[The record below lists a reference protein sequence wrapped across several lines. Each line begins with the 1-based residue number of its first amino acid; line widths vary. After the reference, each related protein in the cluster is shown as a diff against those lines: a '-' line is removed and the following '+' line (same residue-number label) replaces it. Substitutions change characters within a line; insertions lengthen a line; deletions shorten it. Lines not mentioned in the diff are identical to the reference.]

1 MEHKKFEEMLF
12 LHSWNEL
19 KKDESN
25 EFERHMLGCDS
36 CRNKLEELKQLHDL
50 ITANVSEE
58 LDENALFESRQEL
71 LAEIRNLNRKKFQ
84 FSQIWDFLTTPTTGS
99 LKLAYSL
106 ASVILLFTV
115 GYFIYLSKPGN
126 KIQSA
131 KDLAKVESNVTNL
144 QFISSDFDKGE
155 VEITY
160 DQITPVKI
168 KGNVNDAEIQK
179 VLAQSL
185 IDNENPGVRLK
196 TVNAILSEKSVST
209 SSIFKEALIKAM
221 MYDYNPGV
229 RKEAMNALCDL
240 QFDDQIRDAM
250 IFVLQNDKNSGLR
263 IQAIN
268 CLDVKSDLQKITDP
282 NTINVLKK
290 KMEED
295 ENSYIKL
302 RAKTLLTKLES

>member
-1 MEHKKFEEMLF
+1 MEHKKFKEMIILY
-12 LHSWNEL
+12 SWNEL
-19 KKDESN
+19 KKEERN

-36 CRNKLEELKQLHDL
+36 CKNELEELIKFHDL
-50 ITANVSEE
+50 VKFNTIDE
-58 LDENALFESRQEL
+58 LNEDALFESRQEL

-84 FSQIWDFLTTPTTGS
+84 FSKIWDFLTTPTSGS

-106 ASVILLFTV
+106 ATVILLFTV
-115 GYFIYLSKPGN
+115 GYFIFLNRPEN
-126 KIQSA
+126 KIQPA
-131 KDLAKVESNVTNL
+131 KDLAKVESSVTNL

-168 KGNVNDAEIQK
+168 KGNVNNAEIQK

-196 TVNAILSEKSVST
+196 TVNAILSEKAAST
-209 SSIFKEALIKAM
+209 SHVLKDALIKAM
-221 MYDYNPGV
+221 MYDNNPGV
-229 RKEAMNALCDL
+229 RKEAMNVLCNL
-240 QFDDQIRDAM
+240 QFDDKIQDAM
-250 IFVLQNDKNSGLR
+250 IYVLQNDKNSGIR

-268 CLDVKSDLQKITDP
+268 CLDKLNDKQKITDP

-302 RAKTLLTKLES
+302 RAKTILTKLES